1 MLAEPDTIERRP
13 TVASASPGQKP
24 SAITLDPVT
33 WVEEPA
39 RIVIAHDAGGLQGVR
54 FEVAARADLAR
65 AAVGRPAEELPRLLS
80 ALSSVSAVAHHLASA
95 RALDQVFGVTPPPTG
110 EALRRALLLA
120 DFIRAHLRRLALL
133 LAAPDSPLGPLPRR
147 HWPAPR
153 HSVPP
158 AFIGDLMRGTALAQE
173 ALEIAGGRVGLPVLA
188 VPGGV
193 ARSLPEGGKGRDRLA
208 AVSAALLE
216 FSHRAQTVMHETLN
230 TRSEWQTFFN
240 GEAFSLPLASL
251 ALFGEHGGVDWLGGQ
266 VHVIAPDGSE
276 IVRFSPAEHAAHLV
290 EHVESWSSRAFA
302 HLKAHAWPGLEAADA
317 PGLFRVG
324 PLARLNASGHPLSS
338 AELAERLELVETHSL
353 ATSVWAGLIELLDA
367 SEMLAALSQD
377 EILAGTEVRS
387 LPTHAQAVGE
397 GAAAVEGPA
406 GLVLHAYR
414 TDARGIVQHARVLD
428 PVTLNNAARNLAA
441 RRAATYI
448 LKHAGQDEGELRLIE
463 FAVAAC

>member
-1 MLAEPDTIERRP
+1 MLAEPATIERHRA
-13 TVASASPGQKP
+13 VASAPFGQTPG
-24 SAITLDPVT
+24 AITLDPVA

-39 RIVIAHDAGGLQGVR
+39 RIVIAHDADGAQSVR

-65 AAVGRPAEELPRLLS
+65 AAVGRPAEELPRLLP

-120 DFIRAHLRRLALL
+120 DFIRAHMRRLALL
-133 LAAPDSPLGPLPRR
+133 LAAPESPLGSLPRR

-153 HSVPP
+153 HSVSP

-173 ALEIAGGRVGLPVLA
+173 ALEVIGGRVGLPVLA

-193 ARSLPEGGKGRDRLA
+193 ARALPEGGKGRDRLA
-208 AVSAALLE
+208 AVSASLLE
-216 FSHRAQTVMHETLN
+216 FAHRTQIVMHETLN
-230 TRSEWQTFFN
+230 THSEWQAFFN
-240 GEAFSLPLASL
+240 GEAFSLPMTSL
-251 ALFGEHGGVDWLGGQ
+251 ALFGEHGRVDWLGGHL
-266 VHVIAPDGSE
+266 HVVAPDGSE
-276 IVRFSPAEHAAHLV
+276 IARFSPAEHADHIA
-290 EHVESWSSRAFA
+290 EHAEPWSSQAFA
-302 HLKAHAWPGLEAADA
+302 HLKAHAWPGLEAADTA
-317 PGLFRVG
+317 GLFRVG
-324 PLARLNASGHPLSS
+324 PLARLNASGYPLSG
-338 AELAERLELVETHSL
+338 AELAERMELVETHSL

-377 EILAGTEVRS
+377 EVLAGTEVRS
-387 LPTHAQAVGE
+387 LPTPAQVVGV

-414 TDARGIVQHARVLD
+414 TDARGIVQQARVLD
-428 PVTLNNAARNLAA
+428 PATLNNAARNLVA
-441 RRAATYI
+441 RRAVRHV
-448 LKHAGQDEGELRLIE
+448 LKHAGQDEGGLRLIE

>member
-1 MLAEPDTIERRP
+1 MLAEPDTKRP
-13 TVASASPGQKP
+13 AVVAPSGPMP
-24 SAITLDPVT
+24 SAIALDPVA

-39 RIVIAHDAGGLQGVR
+39 RIVIAHDGSGVQEIR

-65 AAVGRPAEELPRLLS
+65 AAVGRPAEELPRLLP

-120 DFIRAHLRRLALL
+120 DFIRSHMRRLAML
-133 LAAPDSPLGPLPRR
+133 LAAPDSPLGSSPRH

-153 HSVPP
+153 HSIPA

-173 ALEIAGGRVGLPVLA
+173 ALEIVGGRVGLPLLA

-216 FSHRAQTVMHETLN
+216 FSHRAQTVMHAALN
-230 TRSEWQTFFN
+230 THSEWQSFFN

-251 ALFGEHGGVDWLGGQ
+251 ALFGEHGRVDWLGGQ
-266 VHVIAPDGSE
+266 IHVIAPDGPE
-276 IVRFSPAEHAAHLV
+276 IARFDPAEHAAHLV
-290 EHVESWSSRAFA
+290 EHMEPWTNQAFA
-302 HLKAHAWPGLEAADA
+302 HLKAYAWPGLEAADA

-324 PLARLNASGHPLSS
+324 PLARLNASGHPLSG
-338 AELAERLELVETHSL
+338 AELTERLELVETHSL

-367 SEMLAALSQD
+367 SEMLADLSQD
-377 EILAGTEVRS
+377 EVLAGTEVRS
-387 LPTHAQAVGE
+387 LPAHTQMIGE

-414 TDARGIVQHARVLD
+414 TDARGIVRQVRVLD
-428 PVTLNNAARNLAA
+428 PATLNNAARNLAA
-441 RRAATYI
+441 RRVAAHV

-463 FAVAAC
+463 FAVAVC

>member
-1 MLAEPDTIERRP
+1 MLAERAAVERQRA
-13 TVASASPGQKP
+13 VASAPFGQMPG
-24 SAITLDPVT
+24 AITLDPVA
-33 WVEEPA
+33 WAEEPA
-39 RIVIAHDAGGLQGVR
+39 RLVIAQDADGAQSVR
-54 FEVAARADLAR
+54 FEVATRADLVR
-65 AAVGRPAEELPRLLS
+65 VAVGRPAEELPRLLP
-80 ALSSVSAVAHHLASA
+80 AVSSVSAVAHHLASA

-120 DFIRAHLRRLALL
+120 DFIRTHTRRLALL
-133 LAAPDSPLGPLPRR
+133 LSAPESPLGSLPRR

-153 HSVPP
+153 HSVSP
-158 AFIGDLMRGTALAQE
+158 AFIRDLMRGTVLAQE
-173 ALEIAGGRVGLPVLA
+173 ALEVVGGRVGLPVLA

-193 ARSLPEGGKGRDRLA
+193 ARALPEGGKGRDRLA
-208 AVSAALLE
+208 TIAASLLE
-216 FSHRAQTVMHETLN
+216 FAHRTQTVMHETLN
-230 TRSEWQTFFN
+230 TRSEWQAFFN

-251 ALFGEHGGVDWLGGQ
+251 ALFGEHGSVDWLGGQ

-276 IVRFSPAEHAAHLV
+276 IVRFNPADHEAYLV
-290 EHVESWSSRAFA
+290 EHVEPWSSQGFA

-324 PLARLNASGHPLSS
+324 PLARLNASGYPLSG

-353 ATSVWAGLIELLDA
+353 ATSVWASLIELLDA

-377 EILAGTEVRS
+377 EVLAGTEVRS

-414 TDARGIVQHARVLD
+414 TDARGIVQQARVLD
-428 PVTLNNAARNLAA
+428 PATLNNVARNLVA
-441 RRAATYI
+441 RRAATHV
-448 LKHAGQDEGELRLIE
+448 LKHMGQDEGELRLIE